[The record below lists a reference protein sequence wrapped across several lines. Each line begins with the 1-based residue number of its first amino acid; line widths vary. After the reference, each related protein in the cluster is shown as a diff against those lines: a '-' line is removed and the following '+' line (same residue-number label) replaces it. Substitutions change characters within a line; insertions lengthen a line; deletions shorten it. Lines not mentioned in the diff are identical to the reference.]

1 VPEETEPKA
10 RLARQPPPGRRTTEK
25 LAGSALLVAVAVGAA
40 FVLFPGGDSQWIPG
54 DEALGQ
60 PAAATVRA
68 PRDFA
73 VPDDD
78 ATRRRRDEAAAAE
91 PRVFDHDLAA
101 EEEAEA
107 RVREAFQ
114 LMRATE
120 AQWRD
125 RRGIPAGHPETPAEA
140 ADLSRALAARR
151 DEFASRLQ
159 LWVGDPD
166 FAALVEGR
174 FAEPLEDDLVALAR
188 QALDGL
194 VVEDRD
200 LLAADRGRGL
210 RVRDVRAG
218 EIRGERAVQD
228 LGELRDLD
236 GAREGLQ
243 RAASALAGTRARVRS
258 ALAGVGEALLR
269 PTLVLSQAE
278 TERRRQIAASRVSPV
293 VIPVRRGEAILAAGE
308 RVEPR
313 HLVVLRAMREQG
325 RIFDRAAMRAGAG
338 LLVGATLLLLWVAAA
353 SLGAT
358 LRPRKRGAL
367 LLAGL
372 YLATLAS
379 CALGIAF
386 GDAVH
391 DRVRQVSAEAFSL
404 LVPAPAGAALAS
416 MLLSPTA
423 GVLLAVA
430 VGAAAGLLGGQSVLF
445 GLSVTLASIAS
456 ALLLSRA
463 QRRRH
468 VWRAGVLIGALQAVL
483 VLCGWLLAGRL
494 PLWPAPELVT
504 AMTAA
509 LLSGAVFLPLTVL
522 AVRPLLESLLDLASD
537 LRLRDLASLNHPAL
551 KELIVQAPGTWHHSV
566 VTGALAEAAARAIG
580 ADPLLARVGAYYHD
594 LGKGKDPG
602 WFSENT
608 RGENPHAEL
617 PPTNSALLVK
627 RHVADGV
634 EMARRWKLPRPV
646 VDIVAQ
652 HHGTRLVSFFWAKE
666 KRAAA
671 GGERMAEV
679 EAIYRYP
686 GPKPQTREA
695 ALVMIADACE
705 GSSRDLPDATPE
717 KLSVLVRRRIGE
729 IVDEGQL
736 DECDMTLRDLEAAA
750 RAMVEALDQVYRGRS
765 ADGTG
770 TSAARPTALQVVR
783 P

>member
-1 VPEETEPKA
+1 VSSATSKA
-10 RLARQPPPGRRTTEK
+10 IPPPVPRRPRRVQED
-25 LAGSALLVAVAVGAA
+25 LAGAALLIAVAVGSA
-40 FVLFPGGDSQWIPG
+40 FVLFPGTDSPRIPG
-54 DEALGQ
+54 EEAVGL
-60 PAAATVRA
+60 PAAETVRA
-68 PRDFA
+68 PRDLA

-114 LMRATE
+114 LMRGTE
-120 AQWRD
+120 AQWRE
-125 RRGIPAGHPETPAEA
+125 RRGLPPGHRDTSLET
-140 ADLSRALAARR
+140 ADLARAFASRR

-159 LWVGDPD
+159 LWVDD
-166 FAALVEGR
+166 AEFAALAEAR
-174 FAEPLEDDLVALAR
+174 FAEAVEESLVELTR
-188 QALDGL
+188 RGL
-194 VVEDRD
+194 GGFVVEDRA
-200 LLAADRGRGL
+200 LLAADREDGV
-210 RVRDVRAG
+210 RVREVRAG
-218 EIRGERAVQD
+218 EIRGSEFAVANLD
-228 LGELRDLD
+228 KLRDLA
-236 GAREGLQ
+236 GARKDVE
-243 RAASALAGTRARVRS
+243 RAAEALTGRSPRLRAALAE
-258 ALAGVGEALLR
+258 VGSELLR

-278 TERRRQIAASRVSPV
+278 TERRRQVAASRVTPV
-293 VIPVRRGEAILAAGE
+293 VIPVRRGEAVLAAGE

-313 HLVVLRAMREQG
+313 HLAVLRAMREQG
-325 RIFDRAAMRAGAG
+325 RLLDRATIRVGAG
-338 LLVGATLLLLWVAAA
+338 LLVGVTLLLLWVAAA

-358 LRPRKRGAL
+358 LRPRRRGAL

-379 CALGIAF
+379 CAFGIAL
-386 GDAVH
+386 GDALH
-391 DRVRQVSAEAFSL
+391 DRVGQVSAETFSL
-404 LVPAPAGAALAS
+404 LVPAPAGAALAA
-416 MLLSPTA
+416 MLLSPAA

-445 GLSVTLASIAS
+445 GLTVTLGSIAA
-456 ALLLSRA
+456 ALLLARV

-468 VWRAGVLIGALQAVL
+468 VWRSGLLVGALEAIL
-483 VLCGWLLAGRL
+483 VACGWLFAGRAL
-494 PLWPAPELVT
+494 VWPAPTDLVS
-504 AMTAA
+504 AMVASF
-509 LLSGAVFLPLTVL
+509 LSGGLLLPVVVL
-522 AVRPLLESLLDLASD
+522 ALRPALESILDLASD
-537 LRLRDLASLNHPAL
+537 LRLRDLANLNHPAL

-566 VTGALAEAAARAIG
+566 VTGALAEAAARAVG

-608 RGENPHAEL
+608 RGENPHADL

-627 RHVADGV
+627 RHVEDGV

-646 VDIVAQ
+646 LDIVAQ
-652 HHGTRLVSFFWAKE
+652 HHGTRFVSFFWSKE
-666 KRAAA
+666 RRAAD
-671 GGERMAEV
+671 GERSTEL

-705 GSSRDLPDATPE
+705 ASSRDLAE
-717 KLSVLVRRRIGE
+717 ASVDRLLALVRRRIGE

-736 DECDMTLRDLEAAA
+736 DESDLTLRDLEAAA
-750 RAMVEALDQVYRGRS
+750 RAMVQALDEVYRSRS
-765 ADGTG
+765 SSGAGP
-770 TSAARPTALQVVR
+770 AAERPTALQVVR